1 MQNCPFFIILIPIDT
16 KITFSFHHREHRG
29 HRVLI
34 SCLYI
39 LCVLCV
45 LCGELYYP
53 KYNQVSAAIPVPIR
67 LALLMLLI

>member
-1 MQNCPFFIILIPIDT
+1 MVLSSI
-16 KITFSFHHREHRG
+16 HHRGHRG
-29 HRVLI
+29 HRVLS

-45 LCGELYYP
+45 LCGEP